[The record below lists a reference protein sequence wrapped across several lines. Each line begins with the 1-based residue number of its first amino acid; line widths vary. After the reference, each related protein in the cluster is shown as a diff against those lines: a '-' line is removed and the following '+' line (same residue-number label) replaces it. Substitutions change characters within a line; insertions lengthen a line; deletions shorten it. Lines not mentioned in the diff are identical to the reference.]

1 MSAVLP
7 TGSALV
13 PPRAATGDAAAIP
26 ALDPIPAPAA
36 QPVAPAASTP
46 VRPAAAAGDAGV
58 TDTLTPPLPRF
69 AQIEPIG
76 RCNLACRMCTV
87 NDRGDEVAELPFERF
102 VELIDQMPTLQE
114 LHLQGLGEPMLHP
127 RFFDMVELAA
137 ARGIRVSAN
146 TNLTLLTESRARRCV
161 TSGLAALSVSLDGAS
176 AGVYESIRLK
186 ASFAKVLRNLDRL
199 VAARRQ
205 AGSALHI
212 RGVMVLMRHNLAEL
226 LALIELLHRHGV
238 PELLVQRLSSDLTQP
253 DLPRRYIPIRDY
265 VAHAE
270 LSDAD
275 LPQAAQ
281 VFEQSRALARRLG
294 LKLCLPKLQPA
305 AAASE
310 RGASIGSIGAM
321 ASPAA
326 APLAATASAAA
337 PPAAPA
343 SAAAPAVAASGSS
356 PASSPTR
363 PAGPR
368 CTWPWDQLYLTAA
381 GELLPCCMV
390 ATADRASF
398 GKVFA
403 QAAGQGASPPAA
415 AQAASPLAAPGA
427 ASSPAAAQASTGL
440 LDRWHG
446 STAQAFRQAL
456 GTDQPPAVCRSCAL
470 YHGTF

>member
-1 MSAVLP
+1 MW
-7 TGSALV
+7 
-13 PPRAATGDAAAIP
+13 
-26 ALDPIPAPAA
+26 
-36 QPVAPAASTP
+36 
-46 VRPAAAAGDAGV
+46 
-58 TDTLTPPLPRF
+58 
-69 AQIEPIG
+69 
-76 RCNLACRMCTV
+76 TV

-102 VELIDQMPTLQE
+102 VELIDQMPGLQE

-146 TNLTLLTESRARRCV
+146 TNLTLLTEARARRCV

-186 ASFAKVLRNLDRL
+186 ASFAKVLCNLDRL

-226 LALIELLHRHGV
+226 PALIELLHRHGV

-305 AAASE
+305 TAASE
-310 RGASIGSIGAM
+310 RGASIGSM

-326 APLAATASAAA
+326 APPAAT
-337 PPAAPA
+337 A

-356 PASSPTR
+356 PASSSTR
-363 PAGPR
+363 RAGPR

-390 ATADRASF
+390 VTADRASF

-415 AQAASPLAAPGA
+415 PQAASPPAAPA
-427 ASSPAAAQASTGL
+427 ASNSPAAAQASTGL

-446 STAQAFRQAL
+446 PTAQAFRQAL

>member
-26 ALDPIPAPAA
+26 ALDPIPAPAP
-36 QPVAPAASTP
+36 QPVASAASAP
-46 VRPAAAAGDAGV
+46 VRPAAAAGGAGV

-102 VELIDQMPTLQE
+102 VELLDQMPGLQE

-146 TNLTLLTESRARRCV
+146 SNLTLLTESRARRCV

-226 LALIELLHRHGV
+226 PALIELLHRHGV
-238 PELLVQRLSSDLTQP
+238 PELLVQRLSSDLIQP

-281 VFEQSRALARRLG
+281 VFERSRALARRLG

-305 AAASE
+305 TAASE
-310 RGASIGSIGAM
+310 RGAAIGSM

-326 APLAATASAAA
+326 APPAATALAAA
-337 PPAAPA
+337 PPAATASA

-356 PASSPTR
+356 PASSSTR
-363 PAGPR
+363 RAGPR

-415 AQAASPLAAPGA
+415 AQAASPPAAPGA
-427 ASSPAAAQASTGL
+427 ANSPAAAQASTGL

-446 STAQAFRQAL
+446 PTAQAFRQAL

>member
-7 TGSALV
+7 SGSTLTS
-13 PPRAATGDAAAIP
+13 PRAAAGDPAVIP
-26 ALDPIPAPAA
+26 ALHPIPGP
-36 QPVAPAASTP
+36 QPTDSATT
-46 VRPAAAAGDAGV
+46 PAAAAGRASV

-87 NDRGDEVAELPFERF
+87 NDRGDEVAELPFARF
-102 VELIDQMPTLQE
+102 VELLDQMPALQE

-146 TNLTLLTESRARRCV
+146 TNLTLLTEARARRCV
-161 TSGLAALSVSLDGAS
+161 TSGLSALSVSLDGAS

-226 LALIELLHRHGV
+226 PALIELLHRHGV

-253 DLPRRYIPIRDY
+253 DLPRRYIPIHQY
-265 VAHAE
+265 VNEAE
-270 LSDAD
+270 LRERD

-281 VFEQSRALARRLG
+281 VFEQARALARRLG
-294 LKLCLPKLQPA
+294 LKLCLPKLTPDARTSPPPAGTA
-305 AAASE
+305 AA
-310 RGASIGSIGAM
+310 G
-321 ASPAA
+321 PA
-326 APLAATASAAA
+326 
-337 PPAAPA
+337 
-343 SAAAPAVAASGSS
+343 
-356 PASSPTR
+356 R
-363 PAGPR
+363 PR

-398 GKVFA
+398 GKVFG
-403 QAAGQGASPPAA
+403 QEAGQGALPPAA
-415 AQAASPLAAPGA
+415 
-427 ASSPAAAQASTGL
+427 PAAAAPVSTGL

-446 STAQAFRQAL
+446 ATAQAFRQAL